1 MAKITAKVG
10 VNFEILLTLNETEL
24 SALDALVGYGVDPF
38 LKVFYEKLGKAYME
52 PHEKGLRSLFD
63 KIDEL
68 RPNINAMDAVLMA
81 AKEAVK
87 KYSL

>member
-24 SALDALVGYGVDPF
+24 RALDALVGYGVDPF

-68 RPNINAMDAVLMA
+68 RPNINAMDAVLMV